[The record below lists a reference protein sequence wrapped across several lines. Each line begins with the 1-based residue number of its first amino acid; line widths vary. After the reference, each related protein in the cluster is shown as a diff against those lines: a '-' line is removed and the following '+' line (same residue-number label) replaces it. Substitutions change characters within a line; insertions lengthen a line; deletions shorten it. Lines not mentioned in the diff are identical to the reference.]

1 MHPNPHRGSVSLLVI
16 TGCAVAIVATAINA
30 AAGTVLAAM
39 MGLVWLVKALSAV
52 ELHEETPEL
61 AEPVNGTDRKLKPP
75 AA

>member
-16 TGCAVAIVATAINA
+16 TGCTVAIVATAINT

-52 ELHEETPEL
+52 ELHEEQESPEL
-61 AEPVNGTDRKLKPP
+61 AEPVSGAQERSSQ
-75 AA
+75 